1 MSKEKNIQVLK
12 PLFRTREV
20 LEEIEDC
27 LEKGWTGIGYKTE
40 EFEEKWKVFTNFN
53 NCHFL
58 NSASS
63 GLHLALNIYKDKL
76 GWEDGDEIIT
86 TGLTFISTNHA
97 ILYENLYPVFAD
109 IDRSLCLNPDSV
121 ERLISKKTRAL
132 IYVGVGGNAGNFKS
146 IVKLCKNH
154 NLVLILDAAHMA
166 GTKWN
171 ENNTHVGSEAD
182 CAVFS
187 FQAVKNLPSG
197 DAGAICF
204 NDKELDQ
211 RARKLSWLGID
222 KSTFDR
228 FTEGSYKWRYEVN
241 DLGFKYHGNSV
252 MAAICLVSLRYLEE
266 DNQYRRDISDTYT
279 HGLKHLSEI
288 NLIQHDQEISSSRH
302 LYQISLD
309 KRDDLM
315 NFLYEKSIYCG
326 VHYLNNQGYKIF
338 KGFKNEVKMTKY
350 YSDKLLSLPLH
361 LNLNT
366 EDIERII
373 NSICSFYSND

>member
-166 GTKWN
+166 GTKWK

-222 KSTFDR
+222 KSTYDR
-228 FTEGSYKWRYEVN
+228 FTEGSYKWRYDVN
-241 DLGFKYHGNSV
+241 DLGFNYHGNSV
-252 MAAICLVSLRYLEE
+252 MAAICLVSLRYLDE

-279 HGLKHLSEI
+279 YGLKHLSSI
-288 NLIQHDQEISSSRH
+288 NLIEHDQEISSSRH

-326 VHYLNNQGYKIF
+326 VHYLNNQDYKIF
-338 KGFKNEVKMTKY
+338 RGFKNEVKMTKY

>member
-1 MSKEKNIQVLK
+1 MSKAKNIQVLK

-63 GLHLALNIYKDKL
+63 GLHLALNIYKEKF
-76 GWEDGDEIIT
+76 GWEDGDEVIT

-109 IDRSLCLNPDSV
+109 IDSSLCLDPDSV

-154 NLVLILDAAHMA
+154 NLILILDAAHMA
-166 GTKWN
+166 GTKWK
-171 ENNTHVGSEAD
+171 ENKTHVGSEAD

-204 NDKELDQ
+204 NDNELDQ

-222 KSTFDR
+222 KSTYDR
-228 FTEGSYKWRYEVN
+228 FTEGSYKWRYDVN

-266 DNQYRRDISDTYT
+266 DNQYRRDISGTYT
-279 HGLKHLSEI
+279 QGLEHLSNI
-288 NLIQHDQEISSSRH
+288 NLIHHDQEIYSSRH

-338 KGFKNEVKMTKY
+338 KGFKNEVNMTKY

-361 LNLNT
+361 LHLNI

>member
-12 PLFRTREV
+12 PFFRTREV

-40 EFEEKWKVFTNFN
+40 EFEEKWKLFTNFN
-53 NCHFL
+53 CCHFL

-76 GWEDGDEIIT
+76 GWEEGDEVIT
-86 TGLTFISTNHA
+86 SGLTFISTNHA
-97 ILYENLYPVFAD
+97 ILYEKLYPVFAD
-109 IDRSLCLNPDSV
+109 IDSSLCLNPDSV

-132 IYVGVGGNAGNFKS
+132 IYVGVGGNTGNFKS

-154 NLVLILDAAHMA
+154 NLMLILDAAHMA
-166 GTKWN
+166 GTKWK

-228 FTEGSYKWRYEVN
+228 FSEGSYKWRYDVN

-279 HGLKHLSEI
+279 HGLKHLNKI

>member
-1 MSKEKNIQVLK
+1 M
-12 PLFRTREV
+12 
-20 LEEIEDC
+20 
-27 LEKGWTGIGYKTE
+27 
-40 EFEEKWKVFTNFN
+40 
-53 NCHFL
+53 
-58 NSASS
+58 
-63 GLHLALNIYKDKL
+63 
-76 GWEDGDEIIT
+76 
-86 TGLTFISTNHA
+86 
-97 ILYENLYPVFAD
+97 YENLHPVFAD
-109 IDRSLCLNPDSV
+109 IDSSLCLNPDSV

-132 IYVGVGGNAGNFKS
+132 IYVGVGGNTGNFKS
-146 IVKLCKNH
+146 IVKLCKKLNII
-154 NLVLILDAAHMA
+154 LILDAAHMA
-166 GTKWN
+166 GTKWK
-171 ENNTHVGSEAD
+171 ENNIHVGSEAD
-182 CAVFS
+182 CAIFS

-228 FTEGSYKWRYEVN
+228 FSEDTYKWRYDVN

-279 HGLKHLSEI
+279 DGLKHLNKI

-309 KRDDLM
+309 KRDDLI

-350 YSDKLLSLPLH
+350 FSDKILSLPLH

-366 EDIERII
+366 EDIERVI
-373 NSICSFYSND
+373 NSICTFYSND

>member
-1 MSKEKNIQVLK
+1 MSKAKNIQVLK

-63 GLHLALNIYKDKL
+63 GLHLALKIYKDKL
-76 GWEDGDEIIT
+76 GWEEGDEVIT
-86 TGLTFISTNHA
+86 SGLTFISTNHA
-97 ILYENLYPVFAD
+97 ILYENLNPVFAD
-109 IDRSLCLNPDSV
+109 IDSSLCLNPDSV

-132 IYVGVGGNAGNFKS
+132 IYVGVGGNTGNFKS

-154 NLVLILDAAHMA
+154 NLILILDAAHMA
-166 GTKWN
+166 GTKWK

-182 CAVFS
+182 CAIFS

-228 FTEGSYKWRYEVN
+228 FSEGSYKWRYDVN

-279 HGLKHLSEI
+279 HGLKHLNKI

-350 YSDKLLSLPLH
+350 YSDKILSLPLH

-366 EDIERII
+366 EDIERVI